1 MKKIIAIIVLLFCSS
16 LLFAAN
22 VGFGITSNTTVVNV
36 IANKEQAFLDFD
48 RFYVNNEIRFL
59 GVLGTNIG
67 ASYDYQ
73 TGLDTL
79 EFGGKVYLPLLL
91 VMPNVGV
98 NIVKYIDNFSSTYY
112 NFSAGL
118 EVGFL
123 KMLTISA
130 SIFYYGDD
138 YNTMFNTIMNKDV
151 NEIIK
156 NSYANVG
163 IKLWL

>member
-1 MKKIIAIIVLLFCSS
+1 MKKVIVFILLIFCAST
-16 LLFAAN
+16 LFAAN
-22 VGFGITSNTTVVNV
+22 VGFGIASNTT
-36 IANKEQAFLDFD
+36 ANNAITNREQAFLDFD
-48 RFYVNNEIRFL
+48 RFYINNEIRFL
-59 GVLGTNIG
+59 GILGTNLG
-67 ASYDYQ
+67 LSYDYQ

-91 VMPNVGV
+91 IMPNVGV
-98 NIVKYIDNFSSTYY
+98 NIVKNIDNFSYTRY

-123 KMLTISA
+123 KLLTISA

-138 YNTMFNTIMNKDV
+138 YNTMFNTVMNKDV

-163 IKLWL
+163 VKLWI